1 VANLIV
7 EAGPDEGSEPLLHLG
22 RGELRIGISSLWRR
36 ELVLSLILL
45 QDLDFRIVRLDRGG
59 ASPALDIP
67 ETLTL
72 GPVTVRIGSVRVE
85 RGHVL
90 YRDDP
95 ERLEIEARGLQVMAR
110 PARRGIDVSLGAE
123 SLSVQM
129 PDLRETFAE
138 VEGVGWLHQDLLSFQ
153 RLTARWDERR
163 VAITGD
169 VRQPLTAAD
178 ADLQV
183 RAELD
188 LAGLSRR
195 VSVPWPLAGIATVE
209 ANVRGRLTAPEILGR
224 VSVPSLTAKFIHAHT
239 VALRGQWGAAGL
251 AIQLKGD
258 VDLAPIG
265 REFITQWPLAGIAA
279 VEAEVH
285 GRLDAPEVSGRLTV
299 PHLAAGTTQA
309 RDVAVRGQWRQGLL
323 DLPEITARIFEGT
336 LRGSLRMAPDKLEDT
351 RITLILQRASVAAF
365 ESFGPIPPGLSGEL
379 DLDAEAQGDPRRPE
393 EAQGRFRLAASHFVL
408 PGDLSRIG
416 EGTLSVVGTFQH
428 GVAELARASGRWPG
442 AQLGASGR
450 LRREGP
456 MGLRVAL
463 DADLGRLV
471 SLWGVAGVAGQATLT
486 GTATGSWA
494 QWELVGE
501 VRAAPVTIAGI
512 GLDGLRLRY
521 QIDGTRLAVQSAEA
535 AFGQSLAHASGVV
548 TWRDARFRADVL
560 VPGLHWEDLR
570 PWLPP
575 AAQGVGRFGLAG
587 RVEGTPAAWQAE
599 GTIEAPA
606 LAARDVPIRDL
617 HGAFTATQ
625 QRIEVGNLRA
635 RVHGVPVAG
644 MGTFGWDG
652 NGRAAAEVGPADL
665 AAVPFAPENAGLRGM
680 GRAQLNAMLWAGTV
694 EASGRLALERV
705 AVGDIVLGSG
715 TAQFELRD
723 NRLRGNL
730 TLPETRV
737 SASVQGAID
746 GSQAFA
752 LRVEAREVALAPL
765 LARIERLRDA
775 NVDGTLTAT
784 ADLLVPLSQPSEVRG
799 VLRIGAARLLVT
811 GDEWTNRGPITLRWE
826 PNLLTIES
834 LHLTSR
840 LGDLHASGR
849 VDPWGAINV
858 RVDGRFPLRLLPA
871 LRPEIREAGGTL
883 FVTGRIG
890 GTVAAPQ
897 PVGEATIQGGTLQ
910 LRDRP
915 ETLRE
920 IEARILVSAA
930 GLRLVE
936 ATASLGR
943 GRVRANGE
951 LALAGWRP
959 QTYRVVAAGTNVAI
973 TPFDGLQTTWDL
985 DLELVGQGNRNLLR
999 GEGRLLQGRYTGRL
1013 NLVPMLLSRQV
1024 EPAADVSPAIPIH
1037 ITLKL
1042 NNNLRVE
1049 TNWARMQV
1057 GGRLSLEG
1065 TTAMPVVLGSLE
1077 SEEGRITFR
1086 KHRWTVSS
1094 AAVRFADPR
1103 RIDPILDV
1111 TGRAL
1116 IKQYD
1121 VTLHL
1126 SGRLDELT
1134 FRFSSVPPL
1143 KQQELLSLVTVGTTS
1158 ATAGGAFGEV
1168 VQLLAED
1175 VVGVATAGYAPETFG
1190 VEQTDKK
1197 EQMFSVG
1204 KQVTEDVRVLY
1215 SQSISGASKR
1225 VLRVEY
1231 QVIGP
1236 LLLSA
1241 DQDFQ
1246 GGFGGDVLIRLRFR

>member
-1 VANLIV
+1 V
-7 EAGPDEGSEPLLHLG
+7 
-22 RGELRIGISSLWRR
+22 
-36 ELVLSLILL
+36 
-45 QDLDFRIVRLDRGG
+45 
-59 ASPALDIP
+59 
-67 ETLTL
+67 
-72 GPVTVRIGSVRVE
+72 
-85 RGHVL
+85 
-90 YRDDP
+90 
-95 ERLEIEARGLQVMAR
+95 
-110 PARRGIDVSLGAE
+110 
-123 SLSVQM
+123 
-129 PDLRETFAE
+129 
-138 VEGVGWLHQDLLSFQ
+138 
-153 RLTARWDERR
+153 
-163 VAITGD
+163 
-169 VRQPLTAAD
+169 
-178 ADLQV
+178 
-183 RAELD
+183 
-188 LAGLSRR
+188 SRR
-195 VSVPWPLAGIATVE
+195 VSAPWPLTGIATVE
-209 ANVRGRLTAPEILGR
+209 ADVRGRLGAPEISGR
-224 VSVPSLTAKFIHAHT
+224 VSIPRLTAKFIHART
-239 VALRGQWGAAGL
+239 VVLRGQWGTAGL

-265 REFITQWPLAGIAA
+265 REFIAQWPLTGIAT
-279 VEAEVH
+279 VEADVR
-285 GRLDAPEVSGRLTV
+285 GRLDAPEISGRVTV
-299 PHLAAGTTQA
+299 PRLAAGVTQA
-309 RDVAVRGQWRQGLL
+309 RDVAVRGQWRQGVL
-323 DLPEITARIFEGT
+323 DLPEVTARIFEGN
-336 LRGSLRMAPDKLEDT
+336 LRGSLRMEPDKLDET
-351 RITLILQRASVAAF
+351 RVTLVLQRSSIAAF
-365 ESFGPIPPGLSGEL
+365 ESIGPIPDGLDGEL
-379 DLDAEAQGDPRRPE
+379 DLEADIQGDPRRPE
-393 EAQGRFRLAASHFVL
+393 EARGRFRLAASRFVP

-416 EGTLSVVGTFQH
+416 AGTLSVAGTFQQD
-428 GVAELARASGRWPG
+428 VAELTQVSGRWPG
-442 AQLGASGR
+442 VRLEASGR
-450 LRREGP
+450 LGRQGP
-456 MGLRVAL
+456 RGMRLAL
-463 DADLGRLV
+463 DADLSRVGP
-471 SLWGVAGVAGQATLT
+471 LWGVAMMAGQATLT
-486 GTATGSWA
+486 GAATGRWA
-494 QWELVGE
+494 DPEFAGE
-501 VRAAPVTIAGI
+501 ASAAPVTIAGVA
-512 GLDGLRLRY
+512 LDSLRVRCQL
-521 QIDGTRLAVQSAEA
+521 DGTRLTVQSADA
-535 AFGQSLAHASGVV
+535 VLGQSRAHAAGTV
-548 TWRDARFRADVL
+548 TWREVRFRADVIAPSL
-560 VPGLHWEDLR
+560 FWEDFR

-575 AAQGVGRFGLAG
+575 AAQGTGRLGLAG
-587 RVEGTPAAWQAE
+587 RVEGGPAAWQAE

-606 LAARDVPIRDL
+606 LALREVPIRDL
-617 HGAFTATQ
+617 HGTFAATPE
-625 QRIEVGNLRA
+625 RIEIAKFRA
-635 RVHGVPVAG
+635 RVHGIPVAG
-644 MGTFGWDG
+644 AGTFGWDG
-652 NGRAAAEVGPADL
+652 NGRAAADVGPADL
-665 AAVPFAPENAGLRGM
+665 AAAPFAPETAGLRGM
-680 GRAQLNAMLWAGTV
+680 GRAQVSATIRAGAV
-694 EASGRLALERV
+694 AASGRLALEGA
-705 AVGDIVLGSG
+705 AVGDIPLGSG
-715 TAQFELRD
+715 TGQFELRD
-723 NRLRGNL
+723 NRLQASL
-730 TLPETRV
+730 TLPESRV
-737 SASVQGAID
+737 SAAVQGAVD
-746 GSQAFA
+746 GAQPLAV
-752 LRVEAREVALAPL
+752 RVEAEEVALAPL
-765 LARIERLRDA
+765 LGRVERLREA
-775 NVDGTLTAT
+775 NLDGTLTAR
-784 ADLLVPLSQPSEVRG
+784 ADVLVPLSQPSAARG
-799 VLRIGAARLLVT
+799 SLTIRAARLLVA
-811 GDEWTNRGPITLRWE
+811 GDEWTNRGPVTLRWE

-858 RVDGRFPLRLLPA
+858 QVDGRFPLRLLPA

-883 FVTGRIG
+883 VVTGQIG

-973 TPFDGLQTTWDL
+973 APFDGLQTTWDL

-1013 NLVPMLLSRQV
+1013 NLVSMLLSRQV
-1024 EPAADVSPAIPIH
+1024 EPAADVSPAMPIH

-1042 NNNLRVE
+1042 NNNLRVD

-1190 VEQTDKK
+1190 IEQTDKK